1 MSDLLL
7 RFDGYDELKP
17 LLSGSDEDVL
27 VRLGKP
33 TLIRIPGT
41 DPQPRAR
48 LVAALLHGNEDSGY
62 HAVLDVLRTGAR
74 FPFDWWVFIGNVRAA
89 MQDGWYAHRYLD
101 GQEDFN
107 RVWGL
112 GPPTTRMRRCA
123 SEVLAILEDQPVE
136 AALDIHNTT
145 GHNPYHA
152 ILSTVTPAGVR
163 LAATCSDILLEWHQ
177 RAYTLMEA
185 LDHRCPALAVECGLP
200 GLPDSHAYA
209 AGVLERFLSAPTT
222 EAGVGDPARPRP
234 EQTYEVLHRVE
245 VRPEVR
251 FAFGAPAAT
260 MTDEAAELDLV
271 LHPGLDGYNFGMM
284 LAGTELGRIDPGAA
298 MPLCATDRY
307 GRDVTDRYFTTTADG
322 RLLIT
327 EDVTPVMM
335 VTTVVQ
341 TRRDCLFYIARR
353 RA

>member
-1 MSDLLL
+1 
-7 RFDGYDELKP
+7 
-17 LLSGSDEDVL
+17 
-27 VRLGKP
+27 
-33 TLIRIPGT
+33 
-41 DPQPRAR
+41 
-48 LVAALLHGNEDSGY
+48 
-62 HAVLDVLRTGAR
+62 
-74 FPFDWWVFIGNVRAA
+74 
-89 MQDGWYAHRYLD
+89 
-101 GQEDFN
+101 
-107 RVWGL
+107 
-112 GPPTTRMRRCA
+112 
-123 SEVLAILEDQPVE
+123 
-136 AALDIHNTT
+136 
-145 GHNPYHA
+145 
-152 ILSTVTPAGVR
+152 
-163 LAATCSDILLEWHQ
+163 LLEWHQ

-298 MPLCATDRY
+298 MPLCATD
-307 GRDVTDRYFTTTADG
+307 
-322 RLLIT
+322 
-327 EDVTPVMM
+327 
-335 VTTVVQ
+335 
-341 TRRDCLFYIARR
+341 
-353 RA
+353 